1 MKRLVPYLFFLGLST
16 QLDLG
21 KFGASWYK
29 KMKKPKDQSTL
40 KRLVNNMDISNEGQ
54 SIRMLRTTFQSR
66 LDGQHFVVE
75 ACGVGYWQ

>member
-29 KMKKPKDQSTL
+29 KMKKPKDQSRSEILYFEETGEQYGYQQWGS
-40 KRLVNNMDISNEGQ
+40 KYPHAKN
-54 SIRMLRTTFQSR
+54 
-66 LDGQHFVVE
+66 HFPV
-75 ACGVGYWQ
+75 